1 MEPNFEFKKAST
13 QKTYVKFLNTQ
24 IRRDTQIRR
33 ASIPEIRSS
42 FENEL
47 PDWGLKA
54 VFLMINMDHV
64 ENEH

>member
-24 IRRDTQIRR
+24 IRRAI
-33 ASIPEIRSS
+33 IPEIRSS